1 MLEDKSIGEA
11 VNSYVKSLEEEQKS
25 DSLIEN
31 KRAGKRGMSLP
42 GFARIADFVKIA
54 IGLICPGEEVNVKTD
69 PDNYKIS
76 VYGSGLGM
84 AIGKNGK
91 NMQALEFI
99 INLIG
104 KRKKLIERSVTI
116 DIEDY
121 KKKKLEKIERVAKSM
136 ARKAIKEGRKI
147 VLKPM
152 CSHERKIVHS
162 VLAEFKEVRTESKNN
177 EPYRRI
183 VIYPVGG
190 KS

>member
-31 KRAGKRGMSLP
+31 KRADQRGMSLP

-54 IGLICPGEEVNVKTD
+54 IGLICLGEEVNVKTD

>member
-1 MLEDKSIGEA
+1 
-11 VNSYVKSLEEEQKS
+11 
-25 DSLIEN
+25 
-31 KRAGKRGMSLP
+31 
-42 GFARIADFVKIA
+42 
-54 IGLICPGEEVNVKTD
+54 
-69 PDNYKIS
+69 
-76 VYGSGLGM
+76 
-84 AIGKNGK
+84 
-91 NMQALEFI
+91 
-99 INLIG
+99 
-104 KRKKLIERSVTI
+104 
-116 DIEDY
+116 
-121 KKKKLEKIERVAKSM
+121 M

>member
-31 KRAGKRGMSLP
+31 KRADKRGMSLP

-54 IGLICPGEEVNVKTD
+54 IGLICLGEEVNVKTD
-69 PDNYKIS
+69 PGSYKIS

-99 INLIG
+99 TNLIG

>member
-11 VNSYVKSLEEEQKS
+11 INSYVKSLEEEQKS
-25 DSLIEN
+25 DKLIEN
-31 KRAGKRGMSLP
+31 KRADKKDTGLP
-42 GFARIADFVKIA
+42 GFVRIADFVKIA
-54 IGLICPGEEVNVKTD
+54 IGLICLGEEVSVKAD
-69 PDNYKIS
+69 PGNYEIS
-76 VYGSGLGM
+76 VYGSGLGI

-99 INLIG
+99 TNLIG
-104 KRKKLIERSVTI
+104 KRKKLIERSITI

-121 KKKKLEKIERVAKSM
+121 KKKKLEKIERVAKNM

-152 CSHERKIVHS
+152 CSHERKIVHNA
-162 VLAEFKEVRTESKNN
+162 LAEFKEVRTESKNN

-183 VIYPVGG
+183 VIYPVGE

>member
-1 MLEDKSIGEA
+1 MLENKSIGKA
-11 VNSYVKSLEEEQKS
+11 INSYVKSLGEEQRSGK
-25 DSLIEN
+25 LIEN
-31 KRAGKRGMSLP
+31 KKVDKKDVNLP
-42 GFARIADFVKIA
+42 GFARMVDFVKIA
-54 IGLICPGEEVNVKTD
+54 IELICTGEEVNVRAD

-76 VYGSGLGM
+76 VYGNGLGI

-99 INLIG
+99 TNLIG
-104 KRKKLIERSVTI
+104 KRKKLMERSVTI

-121 KKKKLEKIERVAKSM
+121 KKKKLEKIERAAKNM

-152 CSHERKIVHS
+152 CSHERKIVHNA
-162 VLAEFKEVRTESKNN
+162 LAKFKEVRTESKNN

-183 VIYPVGG
+183 VIYPAGE
-190 KS
+190 KN

>member
-11 VNSYVKSLEEEQKS
+11 VNFYVKSLEEEQKS

-31 KRAGKRGMSLP
+31 KRADKKGMSLP

-54 IGLICPGEEVNVKTD
+54 IGLICLGEEVNVKTD
-69 PDNYKIS
+69 PGSYKIS

-152 CSHERKIVHS
+152 CPHERKIVHS